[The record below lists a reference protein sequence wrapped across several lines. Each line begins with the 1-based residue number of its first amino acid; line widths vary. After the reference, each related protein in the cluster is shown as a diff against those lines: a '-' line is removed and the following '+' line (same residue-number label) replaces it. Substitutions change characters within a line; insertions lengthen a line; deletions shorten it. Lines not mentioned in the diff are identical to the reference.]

1 MLETAPP
8 HGAISPVMDATAAPD
23 PNFDA
28 TLTELAALGM
38 RAARVV
44 ARMMEIEQAA
54 AEIAASWLPERGHT
68 AASLGEAV
76 AAGQAL
82 DTVAAAMAPAV
93 LRVEMLALALD
104 RVSRSVRRSLALM
117 RRMQA
122 GWPRAASPDDRAA
135 MVRRHVARRVA
146 DLIRRDTDG
155 EAAERL
161 FDELAE
167 RMDDPG
173 LDQDFLA
180 LPVEEIVRR
189 ISRDLG
195 LATDALAAEG
205 LPAELEIPP
214 SPNETPLDTG

>member
-1 MLETAPP
+1 
-8 HGAISPVMDATAAPD
+8 MDATAAPD

-54 AEIAASWLPERGHT
+54 AEISAIWLPERGHT

-93 LRVEMLALALD
+93 PRVEVLALALD

-180 LPVEEIVRR
+180 LPVEEIVLR

>member
-93 LRVEMLALALD
+93 PRVEVLALALD

-146 DLIRRDTDG
+146 DLIRRDNDG

-189 ISRDLG
+189 IGRDLG
-195 LATDALAAEG
+195 LAADALAAEG

-214 SPNETPLDTG
+214 SPNETPPDTG